1 MRTTV
6 NDGSVEAAVAARGRT
21 SAVVVMPLAS
31 VVPISMETDLERTH
45 ALAHVPARPA
55 FGM

>member
-1 MRTTV
+1 MACTL
-6 NDGSVEAAVAARGRT
+6 DSVQGVEKLEGAIAVAA
-21 SAVVVMPLAS
+21 VPLAA
-31 VVPISMETDLERTH
+31 VVPISMVTDLERTH